1 MSIEDE
7 INYLRMRLEEI
18 EALANDGLDLAIGAP
33 LPRVRLTPPPTPQQE
48 VFGGSGG
55 GGIFPGP
62 LQIESSEDGIYLVQ
76 KWCKPKGKMYEVVE
90 RLSSS
95 DYAGLDHDAIIGVG
109 GDHRYAARIRLFTHA
124 QDHAEGVI
132 PNTES

>member
-1 MSIEDE
+1 MNLEDQLRHLEMRAREIED
-7 INYLRMRLEEI
+7 I
-18 EALANDGLDLAIGAP
+18 ANDGLDIALSTP
-33 LPRVRLTPPPTPQQE
+33 FPRMRLFPPPQPQQE

-62 LQIESSEDGIYLVQ
+62 LQIESGEDGIYLVQ
-76 KWCKPKGKMYEVVE
+76 KWCKPKGKMYEVLE
-90 RLSSS
+90 QISSS
-95 DYAGLDHDAIIGVG
+95 DYAGLDYDAIIGVG
-109 GDHRYAARIRLFTHA
+109 GGHRYAARIRLFTHA

>member
-1 MSIEDE
+1 M
-7 INYLRMRLEEI
+7 NYEQRLEYLAMRLQEVED
-18 EALANDGLDLAIGAP
+18 AANDGLDLAANAP
-33 LPRVRLTPPPTPQQE
+33 LPHLRLFPSESPQQE
-48 VFGGSGG
+48 VFGGSG

-76 KWCKPKGKMYEVVE
+76 KWCKPKGKMYEVLE
-90 RLSSS
+90 QISSS
-95 DYAGLDHDAIIGVG
+95 DYAGLDYAAIMGVG